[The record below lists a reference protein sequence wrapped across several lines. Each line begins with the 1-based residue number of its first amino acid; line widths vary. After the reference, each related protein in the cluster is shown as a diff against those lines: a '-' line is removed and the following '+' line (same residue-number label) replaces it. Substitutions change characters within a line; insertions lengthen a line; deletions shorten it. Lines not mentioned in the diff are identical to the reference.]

1 MVRKSK
7 DFESKIFSFIMT
19 KFLQKVR
26 KLWKFK
32 FNHLTQLFYLKYRV
46 ANKKL
51 FLGFCFSN
59 PLIYFQEYQQ
69 IKEEVTFSVYLSFL
83 RKVWLFHK
91 ILQRYSWYYSE
102 NHTKSITACCLYT
115 ATLFWIMLRHIFAHY
130 TALFASRN
138 PKYFPNASQRFSG
151 H

>member
-32 FNHLTQLFYLKYRV
+32 FHHLTQLFYLKYRV

-83 RKVWLFHK
+83 RTVWYVSQNFAKIFLVLLWKSHK
-91 ILQRYSWYYSE
+91 KYYGMLPLRCNAILNYVTSHFCTLYSSL
-102 NHTKSITACCLYT
+102 CL
-115 ATLFWIMLRHIFAHY
+115 
-130 TALFASRN
+130 
-138 PKYFPNASQRFSG
+138 
-151 H
+151 